1 MPWMAII
8 SFILTAPILFI
19 IGADFFK
26 GAWAALKMKTSNMY
40 SLIAIGTG
48 VAFLYSLYNMIMYFV
63 ANGSIIGLDGMKIP
77 NIYFEVAG
85 LLIMFV
91 ALGKFLEAKAK

>member
-1 MPWMAII
+1 MPWTAII
-8 SFILTAPILFI
+8 SLILTTPILFI
-19 IGADFFK
+19 IGADFFQ
-26 GAWAALKMKTSNMY
+26 GAWSALKMRTFNMF

-48 VAFLYSLYNMIMYFV
+48 VAFFYSLYNLLLFFYQT
-63 ANGSIIGLDGMKIP
+63 GSFIGLNAEKIP